1 MKNSCILALMLL
13 GGCASLSESTL
24 SYSSD
29 FKFKVPH
36 KLTSG
41 GTFFYAEGLSLKTAD
56 GRVLSGSVIDR
67 YADSL
72 PDDFDMSYYPK
83 YIFGLKDLD
92 KTKEYYEVFY
102 QTQNLMREKYNL
114 NNTAVIHGNGWIFY
128 SLCNLDECLG
138 FVAKQNHTESVFMIS
153 ADGFS
158 HSAFMSLV
166 EGGLHVK

>member
-1 MKNSCILALMLL
+1 MKNICILALMLL
-13 GGCASLSESTL
+13 GGCASLVESTL

-29 FKFKVPH
+29 FKFKVSH

-72 PDDFDMSYYPK
+72 PEDFDMSDYPK

-92 KTKEYYEVFY
+92 KSKEYYEVFLSN
-102 QTQNLMREKYNL
+102 TKL
-114 NNTAVIHGNGWIFY
+114 NERKV
-128 SLCNLDECLG
+128 
-138 FVAKQNHTESVFMIS
+138 
-153 ADGFS
+153 
-158 HSAFMSLV
+158 
-166 EGGLHVK
+166 

>member
-72 PDDFDMSYYPK
+72 PDGFDMSDYPK
-83 YIFGLKDLD
+83 YIFGLKGLD
-92 KTKEYYEVFY
+92 KTKECYEVFY
-102 QTQNLMREKYNL
+102 QTQNLMSDKYNL
-114 NNTAVIHGNGWIFY
+114 NDTSVTQGNGWVFY
-128 SLCNLDECLG
+128 SLCHLQDCLG

-153 ADGFS
+153 AFGFS
-158 HSAFMSLV
+158 HSALVSLV